1 MLWTSDTARH
11 VTESVWPYNGCE
23 DNLGQRFCVCANT
36 LWLLLLLN
44 FKHKRTNWPVWA
56 SCEWLCP
63 CWPLRPTRTPQCW
76 FLQWQWWSGW
86 ERRRTTSPPSHTNIH
101 TPQRSGDE
109 HTVVD
114 HYNTVIM
121 YECRSRNWMVI
132 KTLFLNAVHDLYI
145 IFFYTFIYFYL
156 IASIVSCSVAY
167 MRSAV
172 NLAKAA
178 KNRNLDITVIF
189 YSVCIARCGR

>member
-36 LWLLLLLN
+36 LWVLLLLN
-44 FKHKRTNWPVWA
+44 FEHKRTNWPVWA

-132 KTLFLNAVHDLYI
+132 KTLFLNAVNGLYI
-145 IFFYTFIYFYL
+145 IFFLHFYL
-156 IASIVSCSVAY
+156 FLSYCFHSILQHCIYEKCCKPCKGCKKQKPRYHRDFLQCVH
-167 MRSAV
+167 RQ
-172 NLAKAA
+172 AK
-178 KNRNLDITVIF
+178 
-189 YSVCIARCGR
+189 